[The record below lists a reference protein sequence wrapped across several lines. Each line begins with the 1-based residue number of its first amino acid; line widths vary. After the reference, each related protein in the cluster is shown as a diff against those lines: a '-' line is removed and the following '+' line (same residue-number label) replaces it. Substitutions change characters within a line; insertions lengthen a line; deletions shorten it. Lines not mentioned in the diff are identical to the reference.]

1 MSNTRKK
8 IVYLAPHLSTGGM
21 PQFVLKRVQAMLR
34 SDNFEVYVIE
44 YTQYSTAYVVQREQ
58 LQAILGDRFI
68 SLGYLESID
77 VNERS
82 KRLKNYLNDL
92 NPDIIHIDEAPE
104 SFDSFNKMPRSTQKW
119 LYKQDWKIVETNH
132 NIWFES
138 KNKYLDPDQYQFC
151 TPYHLETFE
160 DREALKEVIQYPIE
174 NMINAKQLAKTF
186 AMDSLGF
193 NPSKVHILNVG
204 LWTSGKNQAEGI
216 EIARIAYE
224 TGIYDFHFHF
234 VGNQAENFSDYWK
247 PLMENL
253 PPNVTVWGERSD
265 VSQFMIASDAFMF
278 NSNWEC
284 SPLALREAHSYG
296 LKTFSRQLDQYKD
309 MFPFIIPFSE
319 DLSANASTL
328 IKELTEL
335 DIKGENPP
343 KDDFNRF
350 TQQLEDAYHATLSKD
365 TTKRSHQLEVTS
377 ESFNIQMTSGPR
389 LHVKQLDLATWRAE
403 FWDNTDL
410 VYSTEELEDNH
421 WYQPSRKW
429 WTDWT
434 VKIYRE
440 GKLYTELQ
448 PDLVAQDLT
457 VEFGSSSLGDT
468 LSFMGQMTMI
478 KQRHSVDRV
487 FVKCHKPWLFDWD
500 KYAEHKIYPLA
511 WDQPST
517 YHSYTVGVY
526 YTMEEPW
533 NKNEHKYDWRQ
544 IPLGKIA
551 ADRLDLEYL
560 ETRPFMAPGFL
571 KARFNSERAHICIAT
586 QSTAQAKYWNH
597 PTGWQDLIDWCKSNN
612 IDVHHSSKEGT
623 NLVGIQQLPES
634 LEEVA
639 ASINSAQCFIGI
651 SSGLSWFAWALGAE
665 VIMISGFT
673 DEYVEFEDNCTRII
687 NKQKCHGCWG
697 WDTFDKGDWN
707 WCPAWKGTQRQFEC
721 STEIKP
727 QQVIESLSKI
737 VNK

>member
-651 SSGLSWFAWALGAE
+651 SSGLSWFAWALGAK

-727 QQVIESLSKI
+727 QQVIESLNKI

>member
-1 MSNTRKK
+1 MSNTLKK

-21 PQFVLKRVQAMLR
+21 PQFVLKRIQAMLR
-34 SDNFEVYVIE
+34 LSEFEIHVIE
-44 YTQYSTAYVVQREQ
+44 YTQYSTKYVVQRDQ
-58 LQAILGDRFI
+58 IISILGDRFH
-68 SLGYLESID
+68 SLGYLREI
-77 VNERS
+77 NQAERT
-82 KRLKNYLNDL
+82 KKLKDTLKEI
-92 NPDIIHIDEAPE
+92 NPDIVHIDEAPE
-104 SFDSFNKMPRSTQKW
+104 SFDSFNKMPANTQKW
-119 LYKQDWKIVETNH
+119 LYSQQWKTVETNH
-132 NIWFES
+132 NIWF
-138 KNKYLDPDQYQFC
+138 KAKDKRLDPDQYQFC
-151 TPYHLETFE
+151 TPFHLETFK
-160 DREALKEVIQYPIE
+160 DRLIEKHVVQYPIE
-174 NMINAKQLAKTF
+174 NIVKAKELAKSD

-193 NPSKVHILNVG
+193 DPSKVHVLNVG
-204 LWTSGKNQAEGI
+204 LWTPGKNQSEGI
-216 EIARIAYE
+216 EIARIAHD

-234 VGNQAENFSDYWK
+234 VGNQADNFSDYWK
-247 PLMENL
+247 PLMDNL

-350 TQQLEDAYHATLSKD
+350 TQQLKDAYHATLSKS
-365 TTKRSHQLEVTS
+365 TTERSHHLEVD
-377 ESFNIQMTSGPR
+377 FDVQMISGPR
-389 LHVKQLDLATWRAE
+389 LHAKQLDGTNWRAE
-403 FWDNTDL
+403 FYDGLDLIYNTG
-410 VYSTEELEDNH
+410 EIKEDH

-434 VKIYRE
+434 IKIYRD
-440 GKLYTELQ
+440 GQLYTEIQ
-448 PDLVAQDLT
+448 PDLIGQDLT

-478 KQRHSVDRV
+478 KQRHSIDRV

-517 YHSYTVGVY
+517 YHSQAIGVY
-526 YTMEEPW
+526 YNQETPW

-551 ADRLDLEYL
+551 ADRLDLEYQ
-560 ETRPFMAPGFL
+560 ETRPFMAPQFTEA
-571 KARFNSERAHICIAT
+571 KTKSKRAHVCIAT

-623 NLVGIQQLPES
+623 NLKGVIQLPEA

-651 SSGLSWFAWALGAE
+651 SSGLSWFAWALGVE

-673 DEYVEFEDNCTRII
+673 DEYVEFEDKCTRII